1 MKLFSVYMLAIFT
14 TSFVYAQEA
23 KVSVKLS
30 PAGSFIGKTNQVK
43 GVVQKSGDGFSAQ
56 NIIVSLKSLKTGIEL
71 RDQHTLKHL
80 EVEKYPEAVLV
91 KAGGSGGKGSGIIR
105 IKGIEKNISGTYTVS
120 GQKIKAEFPLL
131 LSDFKIT
138 GIKYMG
144 VGVKDQVTVEIEVPV
159 K

>member
-1 MKLFSVYMLAIFT
+1 MKFFSVFMLTVFA
-14 TSFVYAQEA
+14 TSFAFAQEA

-30 PAGSFIGKTNQVK
+30 PAGSFVGKTNQVK
-43 GVVQKSGDGFSAQ
+43 GVVQKSGEGFSAQ

-80 EVEKYPEAVLV
+80 EVDKYPDAVLV
-91 KAGGSGGKGSGIIR
+91 KASGSGGKGTGIIR

-120 GQKIKAEFPLL
+120 GQNIKAEFPLQ

-144 VGVKDQVTVEIEVPV
+144 VGVKDQVTVEIDIPV